1 MKPMLKSLERNG
13 SYLLLFIIFFALN
26 ALWKNVDCYSKFFW
40 PTKRKFYFSL
50 FDMEMF
56 IMRLNFLYYIC
67 FAFFHLCLKMEFLK
81 NQKCFLYS
89 GLAGMRLPWLEEED
103 GVSLK
108 PQWSKTMC
116 HLLH

>member
-1 MKPMLKSLERNG
+1 
-13 SYLLLFIIFFALN
+13 
-26 ALWKNVDCYSKFFW
+26 
-40 PTKRKFYFSL
+40 
-50 FDMEMF
+50 MEMS

-67 FAFFHLCLKMEFLK
+67 FAFFHLCLRMEFLK

-89 GLAGMRLPWLEEED
+89 GLAGMGLPWLEEED

-116 HLLH
+116 HLLCLQSMPSLWSAAVSGAGPPAFPTRGKP

>member
-1 MKPMLKSLERNG
+1 MS
-13 SYLLLFIIFFALN
+13 
-26 ALWKNVDCYSKFFW
+26 
-40 PTKRKFYFSL
+40 
-50 FDMEMF
+50 

-89 GLAGMRLPWLEEED
+89 DLAGMRLPWLEEED

-108 PQWSKTMC
+108 PHRNKTC
-116 HLLH
+116 AISLLLLLQTMPSPQTAAHSGS